1 MTILAI
7 ETPEEDKLI
16 YDYFQKYHG
25 KYYQG
30 NSVPFFINIV

>member
-16 YDYFQKYHG
+16 YDYFQKQHHGNYHG
-25 KYYQG
+25 DRVSFL
-30 NSVPFFINIV
+30 N

>member
-16 YDYFQKYHG
+16 YDYFQKHHGNYHG
-25 KYYQG
+25 DRVSFL
-30 NSVPFFINIV
+30 N